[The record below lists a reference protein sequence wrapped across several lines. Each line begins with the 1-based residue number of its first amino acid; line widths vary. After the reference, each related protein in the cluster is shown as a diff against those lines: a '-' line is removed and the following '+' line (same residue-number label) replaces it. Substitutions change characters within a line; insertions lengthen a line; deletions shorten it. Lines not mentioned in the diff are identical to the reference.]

1 MKDSNVLHVR
11 AMKEMPWV
19 REPVYCMASEGVGS
33 TVSRWPDT
41 SPRSP
46 EHCPS
51 ALCNHTALGLP
62 DAGNTVAHK
71 ACCPEL
77 FLCSSA
83 CKCWVLHEKLQNKG
97 KYPNITIN
105 YLLFHFSRS
114 MEKVN
119 EYMTFLLIY
128 GLHHRTFFQALT
140 DFITRYFPQLSHRHL
155 HSTTHQRLTREEIL
169 LSGMISGLSLL
180 LASITDAHKL

>member
-11 AMKEMPWV
+11 AMTEMPWV

-83 CKCWVLHEKLQNKG
+83 CKCWVWHEKLQNKG
-97 KYPNITIN
+97 KYPNVTIN
-105 YLLFHFSRS
+105 YLLFHFSINGKS
-114 MEKVN
+114 QLIHDILADIWFTSQN
-119 EYMTFLLIY
+119 LLSASY
-128 GLHHRTFFQALT
+128 WLYHQVFSSALSQAPPLHHPPTPNQGGNITFWN
-140 DFITRYFPQLSHRHL
+140 D
-155 HSTTHQRLTREEIL
+155 
-169 LSGMISGLSLL
+169 
-180 LASITDAHKL
+180 